1 MLGVE
6 ADGCYAVC
14 HSQQLF
20 RCRSYQCTLTVL
32 DMCSKIFNLSSVQEV
47 IPVFMPISFEATG
60 SPPSINVGV
69 DGWML
74 PFSGLRG
81 TVETVIPPFCVRLP
95 LRISHQFM
103 NVYGRLLQFTIIYQ
117 FRKCYANHV
126 ASASP

>member
-1 MLGVE
+1 MDAMLSATLNSCFGVDPTN
-6 ADGCYAVC
+6 ALSPYSTCV
-14 HSQQLF
+14 Q
-20 RCRSYQCTLTVL
+20 RS
-32 DMCSKIFNLSSVQEV
+32 FNLSSVQEV

-117 FRKCYANHV
+117 FRKCTKVYECYANHV